1 MALRI
6 TEVSTRRMWRPAPGT
21 GASTTAMGRTASLAS
36 PWPCQWKAGPWWGIP
51 CTRKWEGARAA
62 LWCHLRQHLHQQ
74 HRQPPPPAPLPPPQQ
89 HREHLRHRQH
99 RQALALL
106 DRYGEEADTSG
117 QLRGQVMAKLEEV
130 NEVLAAA
137 GGGGGA
143 APEDPMEADNDL

>member
-1 MALRI
+1 M
-6 TEVSTRRMWRPAPGT
+6 
-21 GASTTAMGRTASLAS
+21 LAIS
-36 PWPCQWKAGPWWGIP
+36 QGLNNDAAAAGD
-51 CTRKWEGARAA
+51 C
-62 LWCHLRQHLHQQ
+62 L
-74 HRQPPPPAPLPPPQQ
+74 
-89 HREHLRHRQH
+89 

-143 APEDPMEADNDL
+143 APEDPMEADDDL